1 MFVLEWLANLILEE
15 DVGGRGAFWRVG
27 VPGLRVPLALFGGLV
42 VVERDVGLALVLR
55 KREKNQQSD
64 ETKERPYLSGPA
76 CHRRRRP

>member
-1 MFVLEWLANLILEE
+1 
-15 DVGGRGAFWRVG
+15 
-27 VPGLRVPLALFGGLV
+27 
-42 VVERDVGLALVLR
+42 VLR